1 MERRPFDSLVRE
13 NLLDTLE
20 ILENPKL
27 STPTHFNGMPSGCD
41 RWLTP
46 STGPNSYMPLQEQL
60 RSDDIQQIYASRL
73 HFQQKLK

>member
-1 MERRPFDSLVRE
+1 VERRPFDSLVRE

-27 STPTHFNGMPSGCD
+27 SNFESPTS
-41 RWLTP
+41 
-46 STGPNSYMPLQEQL
+46 PNSYMPLQEQL

>member
-1 MERRPFDSLVRE
+1 VERRPFDSLVRE

-27 STPTHFNGMPSGCD
+27 SNFESPTHFNGMPSGC
-41 RWLTP
+41 
-46 STGPNSYMPLQEQL
+46 TGPNSYMPLQEQL